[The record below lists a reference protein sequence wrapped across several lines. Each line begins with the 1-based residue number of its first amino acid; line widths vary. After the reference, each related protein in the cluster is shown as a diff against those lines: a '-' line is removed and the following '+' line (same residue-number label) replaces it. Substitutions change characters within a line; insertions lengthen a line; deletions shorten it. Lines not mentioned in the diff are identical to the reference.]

1 MSIPMSDDF
10 QTIEGVRPMPISGEF
25 SFIRSIT
32 PAKTFQQSLVQGS
45 GDDAAV
51 YSGSDEYA
59 EVVCLDTMAE
69 GVHFTRKTMAPYDI
83 GYKALA
89 VNISDLAA
97 MGAEPA
103 FYLVSAAIPE
113 DWPEEDLQ
121 EIYKGMAAL
130 GNRWQMDLI
139 GGDTVAS
146 KSGLV
151 LTVVVIGRVEKGK
164 ELLRSAAEPGDIVFV
179 TGTPGDSAA
188 GLKLLLEGPER
199 AYSKDERYFIERHRR
214 PVPRI
219 EAGRFL
225 AGLQRAA
232 LNDVSDG
239 IASEAN
245 EIAEASG
252 VRIDVVESRLP
263 ASPQLAALPEDERL
277 SSILFGGEDFEL
289 IGTMSKTE
297 WESITNDK
305 KTEYALQKIGTV
317 HEADGRPAVYLQT
330 KSGETRLLEKKGY
343 NHFKNG

>member
-1 MSIPMSDDF
+1 
-10 QTIEGVRPMPISGEF
+10 MPISGEF

-32 PAKTFQQSLVQGS
+32 PAQTFQRSLIQGI

-51 YSGSDEYA
+51 YSGSDNYS

-69 GVHFTRKTMAPYDI
+69 GIHFTRKTMNPFDL

-103 FYLVSAAIPE
+103 FYLVSAAISE
-113 DWPEEDLQ
+113 DWTEDDLQ
-121 EIYKGMAAL
+121 EMYKGMAEL
-130 GNRWQMDLI
+130 GSRWQMDLI

-164 ELLRSAAEPGDIVFV
+164 ELLRSTAKPGDIVFV

-188 GLKLLLEGPER
+188 GLKLLLEEPGR
-199 AYSKDERYFIERHRR
+199 VYSKAEQYFIERHRR

-225 AGLQRAA
+225 AGLQRVA

-239 IASEAN
+239 VASEAN
-245 EIAEASG
+245 ELAEASG
-252 VRIDVVESRLP
+252 VRIDISEMRLP
-263 ASPQLAALPEDERL
+263 ASPQLEALPSNERI

-289 IGTMSKTE
+289 IGTMSKIE
-297 WESITNDK
+297 WESIHDDEK
-305 KTEYALQKIGTV
+305 LKYALHEIGTV
-317 HEADGRPAVYLQT
+317 CEADGKPAVYLHT
-330 KSGETRLLEKKGY
+330 ASGETELLGKKGY